1 QVTAA
6 DETGVT
12 SIVRWNPLGLK
23 VAEGIVGKGTTTYGY
38 DAYGRLSYSDDAAG
52 NRTSYTYD
60 VWDRITRTQL
70 PGANNAFATA
80 LYNDIERTVQTT
92 DPEGSLTKETL
103 DLLGR
108 PIKQEAMNAAG
119 AVKSKAE
126 YTYDYA
132 GNPITQKDAKGFT
145 TAYAYDVL
153 GRLVTVTDPEANATN
168 YVYSLAGS
176 LKQTKYPDNT
186 QMTKQY
192 DQMGRVIRKTDP
204 AGGVETYVYDANS
217 NLTKV
222 VNRKNQART
231 YAYNNRDRQISSTTN
246 QETITMGYDAAGR
259 RLQMQDGTGTT
270 QYSYETGSGWLQSV
284 TYPDN
289 RKTEYEYNTQGQR
302 TKMTGPFGVVSLYR
316 YDARSQLDAVG
327 SVANVWDAT
336 YTYKKNG
343 RVASAELRNGIRSTY
358 GYDEQNLT
366 SLTHTKAG
374 STLEALS
381 YQYDQNRNQTGKTE
395 KGTAYTF
402 GYDPLNRIATS
413 TQFNETYTYDQ
424 RGNRKSLTSDAPP
437 EMANMSYAY
446 DDRDRLTKVVTE
458 NNQTVTYRYN
468 GDGLLTE
475 RTEAGVTTRY
485 YYDGSDIIAEG
496 IVSNGAV
503 THKASYLRGKG
514 LVARVDASGSRAYYS
529 HNGHGDVTQLTDQA
543 GNVLNS
549 YTYDMW
555 GNPLTA
561 SETVPN
567 LFRYSGEYW
576 DETTGLQYLRARWY
590 DPSVGRFMNEDTYEG
605 ELNYPLSLNLYT
617 YVHNNPLRYIDP
629 SGNIPTPVEAA
640 NMASHIY
647 NRSGD
652 LSGGWK
658 YIRSL
663 TGGDNMVMGVYSR
676 KNSDGSIEYALV
688 NKGSDSA
695 SDWKNNVQQPFG
707 LSADM
712 TASIEESK
720 KFVKKY
726 DNYEVTMV
734 GHSKGGAEATANAI
748 ANNKNAITFNPAV
761 ADILLN
767 GLHKEAP
774 NYTGT
779 MTHYVVKNEFLHS
792 LVGNP
797 PFGTVVYLPTQHKL
811 KKWYNVVYNMEQRI
825 KNHSMESV
833 KSALKEKGYR

>member
-23 VAEGIVGKGTTTYGY
+23 VAEGIMGKGMATYVY

-60 VWDRITRTQL
+60 VWDRIVRTQF

-80 LYNDIERTVQTT
+80 LYNDIQRTVQTT

-132 GNPITQKDAKGFT
+132 GNLITQKDAKGFT
-145 TAYAYDVL
+145 TTYAYDIL

-168 YVYSLAGS
+168 YVYSLAGN
-176 LKQTKYPDNT
+176 LKETKYPDNT

-222 VNRKNQART
+222 VDRKNQART

-259 RLQMQDGTGTT
+259 RLRMQDGTGTT
-270 QYSYETGSGWLQSV
+270 KYSYEAGSGWLQSV

-289 RKTEYEYNTQGQR
+289 RKTEYEYDSQGKR
-302 TKMTGPFGVVSLYR
+302 TKMTGPFGVVSLYQ
-316 YDARSQLDAVG
+316 YDVRNQLEAVG
-327 SVANVWDAT
+327 SAANVWDAT
-336 YTYKKNG
+336 YTYQKNG

-358 GYDEQNLT
+358 GYDERNLT
-366 SLTHTKAG
+366 SLIHTKAG

-381 YQYDQNRNQTGKTE
+381 YRYDQNRNQTGKTE
-395 KGTAYTF
+395 RGTAYTF

-458 NNQTVTYRYN
+458 NNQTVTYRYD

-485 YYDGSDIIAEG
+485 YYDGADIIAEG
-496 IVSNGAV
+496 TVTNGAV
-503 THKASYLRGKG
+503 THKASYIRGKG

-543 GNVLNS
+543 GNVLSS

-555 GNPLTA
+555 GNPITA

-605 ELNYPLSLNLYT
+605 EITNPLTLNLYT
-617 YVHNNPLRYIDP
+617 YVHNNPLIYSDP
-629 SGNIPTPVEAA
+629 SGNKAWLIHGTWSNPDTWTPKFVEYVEGLFNESSRSLEWTGGNTTGARSKAAKDFLKEVYEWHLKNPDDPIRLIGHSHGGNVAIMLANLLAEKGMKVETLITIATPVRGYRLDKNTSVGQHIQLYNKADQVQLNGGSIWNLGSTLTREFKGAENVRA
-640 NMASHIY
+640 KDAEKPGVFSPNGGPIDSHSSMHSNI
-647 NRSGD
+647 D
-652 LSGGWK
+652 IWKK
-658 YIRSL
+658 YI
-663 TGGDNMVMGVYSR
+663 
-676 KNSDGSIEYALV
+676 E
-688 NKGSDSA
+688 
-695 SDWKNNVQQPFG
+695 P
-707 LSADM
+707 
-712 TASIEESK
+712 
-720 KFVKKY
+720 
-726 DNYEVTMV
+726 
-734 GHSKGGAEATANAI
+734 
-748 ANNKNAITFNPAV
+748 
-761 ADILLN
+761 
-767 GLHKEAP
+767 
-774 NYTGT
+774 
-779 MTHYVVKNEFLHS
+779 
-792 LVGNP
+792 
-797 PFGTVVYLPTQHKL
+797 KL
-811 KKWYNVVYNMEQRI
+811 KK
-825 KNHSMESV
+825 KNYSF
-833 KSALKEKGYR
+833 K